1 MVNHTGYINL
11 AGRWGITLLSLVEP
25 VPLKLEASLSFLV
38 RVALFFHRRK
48 YLYFTASSK
57 KITDN
62 FINLNYLKIKKVL
75 FSLKLAY
82 VCVVPLYMNS
92 YTGFF

>member
-48 YLYFTASSK
+48 YLASCK

-62 FINLNYLKIKKVL
+62 FINHLNYLKIKKAL